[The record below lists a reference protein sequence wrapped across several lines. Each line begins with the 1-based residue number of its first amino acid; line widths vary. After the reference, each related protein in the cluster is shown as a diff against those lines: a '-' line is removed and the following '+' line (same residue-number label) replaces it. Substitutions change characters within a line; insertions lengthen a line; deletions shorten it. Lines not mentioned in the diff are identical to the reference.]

1 MRLTPICNC
10 QKYYLGQI
18 LQKYLLLR
26 RTNVFRRKVVKPNQA
41 LLCSDVL
48 GQEAELQLELLHQ
61 RDREVHGAPAFA
73 TFHGLEVVLVALAP
87 AVVEHVAGAVRRLE
101 VVP

>member
-1 MRLTPICNC
+1 MKKI
-10 QKYYLGQI
+10 
-18 LQKYLLLR
+18 
-26 RTNVFRRKVVKPNQA
+26 QA

-73 TFHGLEVVLVALAP
+73 AFHGLEVVLVALAP
-87 AVVEHVAGAVRRLE
+87 AVVEHVAGTVRRLE
-101 VVP
+101 VVPLKHRISIVLYIRIKCHSTVVNNL